1 MPVAVPEAVAG
12 SSSALLSMRAN
23 FAGGAA
29 STSDA
34 WITSGFA
41 TVGSDSIFAAD
52 AEVDVDVAEPVE
64 MTGATAS
71 GASSCTAAGAEV
83 LLTPFM

>member
-1 MPVAVPEAVAG
+1 MPVAVAG

-34 WITSGFA
+34 SGFA

-52 AEVDVDVAEPVE
+52 AEVDVDVAVPVE